1 MGIKIVM
8 LFFNRLQ
15 KLLKT
20 NSNIL
25 NWKKFQT
32 VFNFPWAPFMG
43 AAKRSQFEQFTQR
56 FPSNSPRK
64 QISSPF
70 SLFSLLF
77 SSLLSSFSFFS
88 PPFFFF
94 FLSFPL
100 LFKLISF
107 PFQTSC
113 MFSLQFQMRVTQRL

>member
-1 MGIKIVM
+1 MGIKIVSHSVM

-15 KLLKT
+15 KLPKT

-32 VFNFPWAPFMG
+32 VFNFPWAPFMA

-70 SLFSLLF
+70 SFF
-77 SSLLSSFSFFS
+77 YPEFSFFVLFS
-88 PPFFFF
+88 PLFNLAWSFFMIAIS
-94 FLSFPL
+94 LKDGRNDRNPG
-100 LFKLISF
+100 LFSNL
-107 PFQTSC
+107 
-113 MFSLQFQMRVTQRL
+113 